1 MVETVCNVDSTPV
14 ITSTADFV
22 NLSTS
27 TCIGIHWYMQQL
39 TAYNIRM
46 RIMRLGMSAYMYTLY
61 MLSNKNVTAVKA
73 HNYSQVLN

>member
-1 MVETVCNVDSTPV
+1 
-14 ITSTADFV
+14 
-22 NLSTS
+22 
-27 TCIGIHWYMQQL
+27 MQQL